1 MEIKTIKSFSSNR
14 GENVAGIINNLDKKL
29 DTSITQ
35 FVDGTPTLCNY
46 YAIDKEL
53 STTGVGFND
62 NAGAYS
68 GAVKYKL
75 IKNFTIYGYEDE
87 KTVDKERV
95 EVLDDVGKIETVSSL
110 ILPNTLIPVEGDR
123 LTLAIENHSI
133 LYKVVSVNLGT
144 FTNRPYY
151 KIEFAP
157 DSELPNPSFNVS
169 DLERLSLI
177 TKKYIFH
184 FDNIGTDLSCFLKED
199 EYDDLTNLQRLRK
212 DLNDEYAEFFYN
224 EYSNTFLCESEEED
238 KAGVLSYFVPL
249 VDLQM
254 EYFPLKVYEN
264 VDAMLAHE
272 TVNKKR
278 TLISWK
284 KSSIRKFINRKSNS
298 LIEEG
303 LKVYP
308 YSYIPD
314 LNYNRYNIASY
325 FNNRSFSYIIY
336 DYIEA
341 RENQPP
347 TILKVPED
355 MKDIFVKYS
364 NDNMKIKE
372 VLDLLENID
381 LDFTREYLIFTP
393 ILLVLIDVF
402 IYNLLYVNK
411 HDRFY

>member
-1 MEIKTIKSFSSNR
+1 
-14 GENVAGIINNLDKKL
+14 
-29 DTSITQ
+29 
-35 FVDGTPTLCNY
+35 
-46 YAIDKEL
+46 
-53 STTGVGFND
+53 
-62 NAGAYS
+62 
-68 GAVKYKL
+68 
-75 IKNFTIYGYEDE
+75 
-87 KTVDKERV
+87 
-95 EVLDDVGKIETVSSL
+95 
-110 ILPNTLIPVEGDR
+110 
-123 LTLAIENHSI
+123 
-133 LYKVVSVNLGT
+133 
-144 FTNRPYY
+144 
-151 KIEFAP
+151 
-157 DSELPNPSFNVS
+157 
-169 DLERLSLI
+169 
-177 TKKYIFH
+177 
-184 FDNIGTDLSCFLKED
+184 
-199 EYDDLTNLQRLRK
+199 
-212 DLNDEYAEFFYN
+212 
-224 EYSNTFLCESEEED
+224 
-238 KAGVLSYFVPL
+238 
-249 VDLQM
+249 
-254 EYFPLKVYEN
+254 
-264 VDAMLAHE
+264 MLAHE

-284 KSSIRKFINRKSNS
+284 KSAIRKFINRKSNN